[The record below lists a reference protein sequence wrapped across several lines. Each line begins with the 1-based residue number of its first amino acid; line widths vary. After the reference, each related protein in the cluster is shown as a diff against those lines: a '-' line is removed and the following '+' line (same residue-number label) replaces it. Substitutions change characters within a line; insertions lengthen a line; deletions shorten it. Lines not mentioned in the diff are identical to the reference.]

1 MEGRRELIPC
11 KIEERDPHIV
21 WVDSYRTARLPGLS
35 PDNKS
40 FMFRLLHTLLP
51 SRERIH
57 HLTPAANPLCW
68 CTERVPETYN
78 HLFFACREN
87 REAAQSLLRCV
98 QSYQRDLTEEMAL
111 RLELT
116 AEDPFRLP
124 SAALLAVGLEY
135 IWERRKL
142 KKKTRPYEM
151 RTELELAVSIRR
163 KARSKKILE

>member
-1 MEGRRELIPC
+1 
-11 KIEERDPHIV
+11 
-21 WVDSYRTARLPGLS
+21 
-35 PDNKS
+35 
-40 FMFRLLHTLLP
+40 
-51 SRERIH
+51 
-57 HLTPAANPLCW
+57 
-68 CTERVPETYN
+68 
-78 HLFFACREN
+78 
-87 REAAQSLLRCV
+87 
-98 QSYQRDLTEEMAL
+98 MAL

-163 KARSKKILE
+163 KARSKKILESAEIMNNMIINFFD

>member
-1 MEGRRELIPC
+1 MKRE
-11 KIEERDPHIV
+11 
-21 WVDSYRTARLPGLS
+21 DSYTLSRLSGLS

-40 FMFRLLHTLLP
+40 FLFKLLHTLLP
-51 SRERIH
+51 SSRERIH

-68 CTERVPETYN
+68 CPERVPETYH
-78 HLFFACREN
+78 HLFFMCSEN
-87 REAAQSLLRCV
+87 REAAQSLLKCV
-98 QSYQRDLTEEMAL
+98 QGYQKDLTEEMAL

-142 KKKTRPYEM
+142 KKNTRPYEM
-151 RTELELAVSIRR
+151 RTELELAVTIRR
-163 KARSKKILE
+163 KARSKKILESAEIMNNMIINFFD